1 MQEHSITR
9 CNMSDTKGFIHSFHS
24 LGAVDG
30 PGVRYVVFMQGC
42 PYRCPYCHNPDTRE
56 FSGGV
61 PYSASEVADKVERYR
76 TYFTGGGGIT
86 VSGGEPLCQADFV
99 AELFEKLHS
108 KGINTCLDTAAIK
121 VDDKVRR
128 VLASTDTVLC
138 DVKFPTR
145 EQYLKH
151 VGADLDNT
159 LEFLRVC
166 NDMGVNVIIRHVVV
180 PGMTDTEESLLA
192 LKELLSGIKYE
203 KIELLPFKKL
213 CTQKYK
219 SLGIEFPLKDTQEC
233 PKATIENLKKL
244 L

>member
-1 MQEHSITR
+1 
-9 CNMSDTKGFIHSFHS
+9 MSDIKGYIHSFHS

-42 PYRCPYCHNPDTRE
+42 PYRCPYCHNPDTRA

-61 PYSASEVADKVERYR
+61 PYSASEVATKVERYR
-76 TYFTGGGGIT
+76 PYFTGGGGIT

-108 KGINTCLDTAAIK
+108 KGINTCLDTATVK
-121 VDDKVRR
+121 VDKKVLR

-145 EQYLKH
+145 EKYLKH
-151 VGADLDNT
+151 VGADLNNT
-159 LEFLRVC
+159 LEFLKTC
-166 NDMGVNVIIRHVVV
+166 NEMGVNVIIRHVVV
-180 PGMTDTEESLLA
+180 PGMTDSEDSILK
-192 LKELLSGIKYE
+192 LKELLSDIVYE

-213 CTQKYK
+213 CMQKYK
-219 SLGIEFPLKDTQEC
+219 SMGIEFPLKDTPEC
-233 PKATIENLKKL
+233 SKDTIENLKKL